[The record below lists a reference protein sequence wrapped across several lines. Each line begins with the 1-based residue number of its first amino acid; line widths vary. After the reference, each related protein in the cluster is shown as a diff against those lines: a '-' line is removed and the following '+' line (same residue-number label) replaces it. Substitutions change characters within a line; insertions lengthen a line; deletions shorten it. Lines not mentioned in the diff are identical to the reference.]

1 MAKVKDIFQQTP
13 SIKISPLVVD
23 SIDQDKLW
31 AHYDPEADSIV
42 IYLTGGPVRAVSVL
56 VGDDIYLKVNPKTAD
71 IVGFHI
77 EAWERKFAPAHPEVN
92 SIWRRLQPVSE
103 PALDWNDL
111 LRMLALWVVF
121 LLKDDVSF
129 SATPQPA

>member
-1 MAKVKDIFQQTP
+1 MAKAKDIFQQTP
-13 SIKISPLVVD
+13 SIKINPLVID

-56 VGDDIYLKVNPKTAD
+56 VGDDIYLKVNPKTGD

-77 EAWERKFAPAHPEVN
+77 EAWERKFAT
-92 SIWRRLQPVSE
+92 L
-103 PALDWNDL
+103 
-111 LRMLALWVVF
+111 
-121 LLKDDVSF
+121 
-129 SATPQPA
+129 

>member
-1 MAKVKDIFQQTP
+1 MAKVKDILDKAP
-13 SIKISPLVVD
+13 SIKINPLDID

-42 IYLTGGPVRAVSVL
+42 IYLTGGPVRAVSVHI
-56 VGDDIYLKVNPKTAD
+56 GNDAYIKVNPKTGD

-77 EAWERKFAPAHPEVN
+77 EAWERNFTPIHPEIQ

-103 PALDWNDL
+103 PTLDWNYL

-121 LLKDDVSF
+121 ILKTDASL

>member
-1 MAKVKDIFQQTP
+1 MAKVKDIFDQVH
-13 SIKISPLVVD
+13 SLKINPLDID

-42 IYLTGGPVRAVSVL
+42 IYLTGGPVRAISVL
-56 VGDDIYLKVNPKTAD
+56 VGDDIYLKVNPKTGD

-77 EAWERKFAPAHPEVN
+77 EVWERKFTPAHPEVH
-92 SIWRRLQPVSE
+92 SIWRRLQPISE
-103 PALDWNDL
+103 PALDWNYL

-121 LLKDDVSF
+121 MLKSDASL

>member
-1 MAKVKDIFQQTP
+1 MAKVKEIFNKAP
-13 SIKISPLVVD
+13 SININPLDID

-56 VGDDIYLKVNPKTAD
+56 VGDDIYLKVNPKTGD

-77 EAWERKFAPAHPEVN
+77 EAWERKFTPAHPEVHA
-92 SIWRRLQPVSE
+92 IWHKLQPVSE
-103 PALDWNDL
+103 LALDWNYL

-121 LLKDDVSF
+121 MLKTDASL
-129 SATPQPA
+129 SATSQPA

>member
-1 MAKVKDIFQQTP
+1 MAKVKEVLDKVQP
-13 SIKISPLVVD
+13 IKINPLD
-23 SIDQDKLW
+23 IDAIDQDKLW

-42 IYLTGGPVRAVSVL
+42 IYLTGKPVRAVSVYIGNDTY
-56 VGDDIYLKVNPKTAD
+56 VKVNPKTGE

-77 EAWERKFAPAHPEVN
+77 EAWERNFTPVHPEIH
-92 SIWRRLQPVSE
+92 SIWRRLYPVSE
-103 PALDWNDL
+103 PALDWNYL

-121 LLKDDVSF
+121 MLKSDASL